1 MYMYIHVYI
10 HTMYIHVHVHTCT
23 CTYIGVQRIA
33 KTFQRTSR
41 DIKTIKARQQDWHS
55 TLATKLK

>member
-1 MYMYIHVYI
+1 
-10 HTMYIHVHVHTCT
+10 MYIHVHVHTCT